1 MKRFFSTL
9 ALVACATPLVAQTAT
24 VTVDRENLRTTPGG
38 PVLAEVLQGT
48 TMPVVEERGSWVSV
62 TLEGWIWKPSVDA
75 STRGGHDLAVS
86 PPDGE
91 NLRAAPNG
99 DRIAR
104 LRQGMLLDRIG
115 EAGPWIH
122 VRRQGWIWRAS
133 VSVAGSVA
141 TPTPTPASAPARSR
155 TRAASATGGVELSRV
170 GQSGA
175 ALLAN
180 PDGDTLALFRPG
192 ADVNV
197 LSREGNWARVR
208 TTGWVWAPSLAT
220 IASDS
225 GTVLRDISPDVLAQN
240 PETFRGHL
248 VEWTVQFISLEH
260 AERIRTDFYEGE
272 PFILAR
278 GPGNNAGFVYIAV
291 PPDLL
296 GRVNELQPLERIRV
310 LARIRVGKS
319 SLMNAPVL
327 DLVRLVSVAA
337 PGG

>member
-1 MKRFFSTL
+1 MTRLSCAL
-9 ALVACATPLVAQTAT
+9 ALLACAAPLAAQTAT
-24 VTVDRENLRTTPGG
+24 VTVDRENLRAAPGG
-38 PVLAEVLQGT
+38 AVLAEVLQGT
-48 TMPVVEERGSWVSV
+48 TMPLVEEQGDWVSV
-62 TLEGWIWKPSVDA
+62 TLEGWIWKPSVEA
-75 STRGGHDLAVS
+75 STRGGHDLSVS

-91 NLRAAPNG
+91 NLRATPNG
-99 DRIAR
+99 DRVAR
-104 LRQGMLLDRIG
+104 LNQGMLLDRIG
-115 EAGPWIH
+115 EDGPWIH

-133 VSVAGSVA
+133 VSVSGVAKTTAPAPAA
-141 TPTPTPASAPARSR
+141 TPSRTRPAPAR
-155 TRAASATGGVELSRV
+155 GGTELNRV

-180 PDGDTLALFRPG
+180 PDGDTVALFRPG

-197 LSREGNWARVR
+197 ISREGNWVRVQ
-208 TTGWVWAPSLAT
+208 TSGWVWAPSLGAVT
-220 IASDS
+220 ADS
-225 GTVLRDISPDVLAQN
+225 GAVLRDVSPQVLAQN
-240 PETFRGHL
+240 PDSFRGHL

-278 GPGNNAGFVYIAV
+278 GPGNSAGFVYIAV

-296 GRVNELQPLERIRV
+296 NRVHELQPLERIRV
-310 LARIRVGKS
+310 LARVRVGRS

-337 PGG
+337 PGS